1 MNNTRATIL
10 ARVAIAERT
19 TRLPPSAAAPAA
31 VSAATPSLQQ
41 CVDRFARELL
51 AIAVELH
58 VCQDEATVRA
68 RLADL
73 IDGKRVL
80 SWDPVLLPYSAGTV
94 LQRPVLGA
102 SPRDAQAEAEVG
114 VTACDGAI
122 ADTGS
127 LALLSGPG
135 RSRTVSLLPPI
146 HIAIVMRSDIYPTM
160 SDFFAARQSAV
171 DGAASCTF
179 VTGPS
184 RTADIEMTLT
194 MGIHGPGRVIVLLG
208 P

>member
-1 MNNTRATIL
+1 MNDARATIL
-10 ARVAIAERT
+10 ARVANAERT
-19 TRLPPSAAAPAA
+19 TRLPQTTVAPMP
-31 VSAATPSLQQ
+31 VSAVAPSPQQ
-41 CVDRFARELL
+41 CVDRFARELQ

-58 VCQDEATVRA
+58 VCPDEAAVRA

-73 IDGKRVL
+73 VAGKRVL
-80 SWDPVLLPYSAGTV
+80 SWDPALLPYGAGSV

-102 SPRDAQAEAEVG
+102 SPREAQSDAEVG

-122 ADTGS
+122 AETGS

-135 RSRTVSLLPPI
+135 RSRIVSLLPPV
-146 HIAIVMRSDIYPTM
+146 HIAIVMRSDVYATM
-160 SDFFAARQSAV
+160 SDFFAERQSAV
-171 DGAASCTF
+171 DRAASCTF

-184 RTADIEMTLT
+184 RSADIELTLT
-194 MGIHGPGRVIVLLG
+194 LGIHGPGRVIVLLG